1 MSKGLAIDDSVQ
13 YLSTT
18 SVILCH
24 VVRCV
29 TGGFSFQQ
37 LCCIRVVNRLKLD
50 TFSMNIWTANCLG
63 GYIILYCRDL
73 SSDTGVSISDKL
85 NLMVV

>member
-37 LCCIRVVNRLKLD
+37 LCCIRVVNRLKPD
-50 TFSMNIWTANCLG
+50 TFSMNI
-63 GYIILYCRDL
+63 
-73 SSDTGVSISDKL
+73 
-85 NLMVV
+85 